1 MSKEYYSV
9 EDGSFDFETL
19 EELVEDLVSG
29 DSSVEVGDIITLYCG
44 KSKAIDVRRYTP
56 RIVDDMANYAY
67 DHMGEYS
74 SDFLDVD
81 ELTEQLIQ
89 TEVDNFI
96 EGLLT
101 RLDLLPKFY
110 EIEYV
115 RDIIVKITDI
125 DCYDFDIVSEGVY

>member
-9 EDGSFDFETL
+9 DSSHFNFETL
-19 EELVEDLVSG
+19 EELIEDLISG
-29 DSSVEVGDIITLYCG
+29 DSSVEVGNIITIYCG
-44 KSKAIDVRRYTP
+44 KSKAIDVKRYTP
-56 RIVDDMANYAY
+56 SIVDDMANNAY

-81 ELTEQLIQ
+81 KLTEQLIQ

-101 RLDLLPKFY
+101 RLDLLPKFC
-110 EIEYV
+110 EIEDV
-115 RDIIVKITDI
+115 REIVVKITDT
-125 DCYDFDIVSEGVY
+125 DCYDFDIVSEEV